1 MAERVVF
8 CVKVLFYVN
17 KGFLFTFSFSRKVYT
32 FAKLYL
38 FKKNYFKMKKQFALI
53 VGLILVAASFRLI
66 DHLPNFTPVGAIALF
81 AGAYITNRIL
91 AFLVPVAALLLSDL
105 YLGFY
110 GWEMLVPYIGFIL
123 TILMGF
129 SLQNNKGAIRIGL
142 TSMASSVVFFLFTNF
157 ALFYPETL
165 YPHTFSGIMQSYVAG
180 IPFFQNA
187 LAADL
192 FYNAALFGS
201 FYLITIN
208 IPSFRKAA

>member
-1 MAERVVF
+1 
-8 CVKVLFYVN
+8 
-17 KGFLFTFSFSRKVYT
+17 
-32 FAKLYL
+32 
-38 FKKNYFKMKKQFALI
+38 MKKQFALI

-91 AFLVPVAALLLSDL
+91 AFIVPLAALLLSDL

-110 GWEMLVPYIGFIL
+110 GWEMLVPYIGFLL

-129 SLQNNKGAIRIGL
+129 NLQNNKSAVRVGL
-142 TSMASSVVFFLFTNF
+142 TSIAASVVFYVFTNF

-165 YPHTFSGIMQSYVAG
+165 YPHTFAGIIESYVAG
-180 IPFFQNA
+180 IPFFRNA
-187 LAADL
+187 LAGDL
-192 FYNAALFGS
+192 FYSAALFGS

-208 IPSFRKAA
+208 IPSFKKLA